1 MTGCTFPTL
10 TQADVAALE
19 AMEIRKDALR
29 KLMCSMEE
37 LPISCLL
44 GVPRLMFLERGHKK
58 RLYGIAR
65 IRQMSQDIAHELRR
79 LSGWF
84 HDCRLDRARA
94 LHLASY
100 CRATSMARHPYAIST
115 RRFTADGTVVA
126 LSRAA
131 RVR

>member
-1 MTGCTFPTL
+1 MT
-10 TQADVAALE
+10 DDDAARARE
-19 AMEIRKDALR
+19 MRKEALR
-29 KLMCSMEE
+29 RMLSSMEE
-37 LPISCLL
+37 LPTSCL
-44 GVPRLMFLERGHKK
+44 GVPRLRFLGRGHKK

-65 IRQMSQDIAHELRR
+65 IWQMSQDIAHELRR

-94 LHLASY
+94 LHWASY